1 MKTIWKS
8 LRFSWLFVWKAN
20 RLFALLYLAIELFCA
35 TLPLLQVYF
44 LNLVIDAVLL
54 GQINKT
60 LDSALFWGISIL
72 LGVVLEMCIR
82 DSIWT
87 WYGRGEHNNEAFKS

>member
-72 LGVVLEMCIR
+72 LGVVLGTIKT
-82 DSIWT
+82 IIK
-87 WYGRGEHNNEAFKS
+87 GRIVLVHQRALTL